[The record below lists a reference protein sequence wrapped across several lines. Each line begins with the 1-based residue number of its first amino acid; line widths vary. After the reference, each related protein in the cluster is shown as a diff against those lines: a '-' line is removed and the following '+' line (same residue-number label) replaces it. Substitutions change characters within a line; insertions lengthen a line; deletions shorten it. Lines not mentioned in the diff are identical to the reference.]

1 MRTIADRQQCVGE
14 ELGLSR
20 WFVMGQNR
28 IDEFAELTEDRQAI
42 HIHPVA
48 AAATA
53 FGGPIAHGFLGLS
66 LLSAML
72 LDLLP
77 PLAERAVLINY
88 GFDKVRFVSPVRA
101 GSRIRG
107 RMKLTESTPRLNGD
121 RLNRYSVT
129 VEIENEPRPA
139 LIADWLMIE
148 RPARAC

>member
-1 MRTIADRQQCVGE
+1 MTTISDHQQRVGE
-14 ELGLSR
+14 ELGASR
-20 WFVMGQNR
+20 WFAIGQAR

-42 HIHPVA
+42 HIDPVA

-72 LDLLP
+72 SDVLP
-77 PLAERAVLINY
+77 PLTDRAALINY

-107 RMKLTESTPRLNGD
+107 RIKLTESTPRPNGD
-121 RLNRYSVT
+121 QLNRYSVT
-129 VEIENEPRPA
+129 VEIENELRPA
-139 LIADWLMIE
+139 LIADWLTLE
-148 RPARAC
+148 RPVRPY